1 MDKRPPKDRNLFQK
15 NAYDVARFRML
26 YDNKTPEQLQADRS
40 MKKWEKASQKHP
52 PQQEQDEKE
61 PTVEDSLKRFVLN
74 FVVYGFAIIMLVWII
89 SVAAGGSS

>member
-40 MKKWEKASQKHP
+40 MKKWEKASQ
-52 PQQEQDEKE
+52 QEQDEKE
-61 PTVEDSLKRFVLN
+61 PTAEDSLKRFVLN

-89 SVAAGGSS
+89 SVAVGGSS